1 MAKRSF
7 AHINWTPGAGTA
19 DGATLAAGYMALK
32 GGSATQLIDILEFTV
47 EGMAGASNPTP
58 LILGYDSTIGTTPT
72 ALATPD
78 SDGPLNPATAA
89 LALPPVSF
97 VAAATNPQ
105 RSSSTSSPKL
115 SLGINAFGGILRYNI
130 APTQQISI
138 LGSGTSTGEISIS
151 PYTGGTPGL
160 VQAHLLYEPY

>member
-7 AHINWTPGAGTA
+7 AHINWTPGATA
-19 DGATLAAGYMALK
+19 DATTLAAGYMALK
-32 GGSATQLIDILEFTV
+32 GGSATQLIDILEFTA

-72 ALATPD
+72 ALGTPD
-78 SDGPLNPATAA
+78 SDGPMNPATAA
-89 LALPPVSF
+89 LALPPVSY
-97 VAAATNPQ
+97 VAATTNPQ

-115 SLGINAFGGILRYNI
+115 TWGINAFGGIIRYNI
-130 APTQQISI
+130 SPTQQISI

-151 PYTGGTPGL
+151 CYTGGTPGL
-160 VQAHLLYEPY
+160 IQSHLLYEPY

>member
-58 LILGYDSTIGTTPT
+58 LILGYDSTLGTTPT

-78 SDGPLNPATAA
+78 SDGPMNPATAA
-89 LALPPVSF
+89 LTAAPVSY
-97 VAAATNPQ
+97 VAAATNPT
-105 RSSSTSSPKL
+105 RSNSTSSPKL
-115 SLGINAFGGILRYNI
+115 AWGINAF
-130 APTQQISI
+130 
-138 LGSGTSTGEISIS
+138 
-151 PYTGGTPGL
+151 
-160 VQAHLLYEPY
+160 